1 MNVLAGLL
9 RQDVEGGQRI
19 MEFPELQWVH
29 LEMEA
34 QLGGHSPGTWTLKV
48 TLPDQPA
55 RVFEGIKFN
64 HPEAKSLEWLG
75 FSSPGTAV
83 ASYWSDWRGELPP
96 GRAWRCSRSQSGPT
110 MTRRRPGPLKL
121 PP

>member
-1 MNVLAGLL
+1 
-9 RQDVEGGQRI
+9 
-19 MEFPELQWVH
+19 MEFPALQWVH

-55 RVFEGIKFN
+55 RLFEALKFN

-83 ASYWSDWRGELPP
+83 ASYWIDEIEISNRVE
-96 GRAWRCSRSQSGPT
+96 
-110 MTRRRPGPLKL
+110 K
-121 PP
+121 